1 MSSFTAAGTAY
12 ANLGVNMIP
21 FYIYYSMFG
30 FQRIGDQIWALADS
44 RCKGFLLG
52 ATYGRTTL
60 NGEGLQ
66 HEDGHS
72 HLAATTVPNCIAYD
86 PAYAYEVAVI
96 VQDGLRRMYGNDE
109 SIFYY
114 ITLYNENYPMPAM
127 PEGAAEGILKGAY
140 RLQSREVPKSAG
152 RVQLLGS
159 GSILQQALR
168 AQELLADKFGIA
180 SDVWSVTSYKELRR
194 EALEVERWNLLHPD
208 QPAKTSYLL
217 ESLGKTTDPIIAVSD
232 NMRLVPEQIAKWFPE
247 RFCALGTDGFGRSES
262 REALRKHFE
271 IDAEHVAFAALS
283 TLHRQGRL
291 DIQVVQQAVKTLNI
305 DTEQPDPVQA

>member
-1 MSSFTAAGTAY
+1 M
-12 ANLGVNMIP
+12 
-21 FYIYYSMFG
+21 
-30 FQRIGDQIWALADS
+30 
-44 RCKGFLLG
+44 
-52 ATYGRTTL
+52 
-60 NGEGLQ
+60 
-66 HEDGHS
+66 
-72 HLAATTVPNCIAYD
+72 
-86 PAYAYEVAVI
+86 
-96 VQDGLRRMYGNDE
+96 
-109 SIFYY
+109 
-114 ITLYNENYPMPAM
+114 
-127 PEGAAEGILKGAY
+127 
-140 RLQSREVPKSAG
+140 
-152 RVQLLGS
+152 QLLGS

-208 QPAKTSYLL
+208 QQAKTSYLL